1 MSFPPSCIDVVSYSH
16 YKRAPTP
23 TGDKS
28 VWLRHFPVSCCLV
41 GFYSSTHSFHPHVW
55 KQKCVPT
62 IARSSPSSF
71 TPLSWVDVCPFNPI
85 YRTTPHPTP
94 PHPSPPPPRTTW
106 FTSSS
111 HAEVVESHSEI
122 ANTSADKLFITARY
136 NSIEAPN
143 RMTTSVQL
151 WTPVLHY
158 LPWGRRKHS
167 SRHARDFFYFSIIWF
182 QFELTQSDT
191 YKCHS

>member
-23 TGDKS
+23 TG
-28 VWLRHFPVSCCLV
+28 WLECLAEAFPNVLLPCRPLSLNS
-41 GFYSSTHSFHPHVW
+41 FISSL
-55 KQKCVPT
+55 CVETYNGVAT

-71 TPLSWVDVCPFNPI
+71 TPLSCVDACPFNPI
-85 YRTTPHPTP
+85 YHTAPHPTP
-94 PHPSPPPPRTTW
+94 VHLLLRTTW

-158 LPWGRRKHS
+158 LPWDS
-167 SRHARDFFYFSIIWF
+167 SRHAREFFFYYSIIWF